1 MPEQPQQLDKD
12 QLMQVM
18 QQKLGNLEI
27 TLNALMGV
35 LQDKGEIDQEEIN
48 EKAQE
53 IVQEARERQ
62 EEMQKQAEGE

>member
-1 MPEQPQQLDKD
+1 MADQPQQMNKD
-12 QLMQVM
+12 QLMQVI

-35 LQDKGEIDQEEIN
+35 LQDKDQINQEEIN

-53 IVQEARERQ
+53 IVQEARKRQ
-62 EEMQKQAEGE
+62 EEMQKQAEEE